1 MVPRQRRGDDLPRA
15 EPPPLV
21 LNSKLTEGGTA
32 MRRRIVAFTVAA
44 LLTEAAGVSA
54 QIYAPQSVER
64 YFRLEWEVT
73 RGRKGPAVEG
83 YVYNTGPRNA
93 EHMRLQIER
102 LDVSGKVVA
111 SSTVWVLGGVPMD
124 GRAYFRASVSDA
136 ASYRVQVLSFDWAGG
151 SCGGS
156 GSRATRPTRTTPS
169 PPGGAAAAPSPRR
182 PPPSVRITDTQPATP
197 PRPHA
202 TARTAA

>member
-1 MVPRQRRGDDLPRA
+1 MVPRQRTGDDLPRA

-44 LLTEAAGVSA
+44 LLTGAAGVSA

-64 YFRLEWEVT
+64 YFRLEWEAT

-93 EHMRLQIER
+93 EHMRSEEHTSELQSLAYLVCR
-102 LDVSGKVVA
+102 LLLEKKKKEI
-111 SSTVWVLGGVPMD
+111 L
-124 GRAYFRASVSDA
+124 
-136 ASYRVQVLSFDWAGG
+136 
-151 SCGGS
+151 
-156 GSRATRPTRTTPS
+156 
-169 PPGGAAAAPSPRR
+169 
-182 PPPSVRITDTQPATP
+182 I
-197 PRPHA
+197 
-202 TARTAA
+202 